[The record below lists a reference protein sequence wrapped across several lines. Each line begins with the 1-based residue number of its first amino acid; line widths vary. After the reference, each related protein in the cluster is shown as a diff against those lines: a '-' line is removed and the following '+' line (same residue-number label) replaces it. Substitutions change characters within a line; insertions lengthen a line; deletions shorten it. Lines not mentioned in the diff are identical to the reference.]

1 MNKKSNAGYE
11 EDKKRQAKTREQF
24 AEEYGILVKT
34 LKKWIKDSGVE
45 LPTGVISPAWIER
58 IFQLFGHPK

>member
-1 MNKKSNAGYE
+1 MNKKSNADYE
-11 EDKKRQAKTREQF
+11 EDKKRQAKTREQV
-24 AEEYGILVKT
+24 AEEYGISVKT

-58 IFQLFGHPK
+58 IYQLFGHPK